1 MKKNVLSMLLDK
13 MHRQYAL
20 NMERRL
26 YLNWFN
32 PLVTIYFNLRLL
44 PFKDAVRLPIFVYGW
59 PRVLSLYGKAE
70 VGGGKIGRIKLNR
83 NFHEAGAPANM
94 GGPEEFNI
102 WGTIVFKGKC
112 QIGTGGKI
120 TVGDCGKL
128 ILGDDSKIMSQCNIT
143 AYKFVTIG
151 NSFLMAHR
159 SQIFDTGYH
168 YVADFNNHRVKQIA
182 APIHIGSNC
191 WICNSSSIMGGVS
204 IPNHTIIA
212 SHSLV
217 NKDMAGIPEESIV
230 GGSPAKLIGT
240 GYRKINKPEMLRK
253 VSRYFSVNP
262 YEIEFK
268 FEENINHKLF

>member
-1 MKKNVLSMLLDK
+1 M
-13 MHRQYAL
+13 
-20 NMERRL
+20 
-26 YLNWFN
+26 
-32 PLVTIYFNLRLL
+32 
-44 PFKDAVRLPIFVYGW
+44 
-59 PRVLSLYGKAE
+59 
-70 VGGGKIGRIKLNR
+70 NR

-168 YVADFNNHRVKQIA
+168 YVADFREHKVKRLA
-182 APIHIGSNC
+182 SPISIGNNC
-191 WICNSSSIMGGVS
+191 WQCNSSTIMGGV
-204 IPNHTIIA
+204 ILPDCTIIA
-212 SHSLV
+212 SKSLV
-217 NKDMAGIPEESIV
+217 NKNLSDLPEESII
-230 GGSPAKLIGT
+230 GGSPAKLIAT
-240 GYRKINKPEMLRK
+240 GYRLVQNKTMCRIIGSFFTSEPDASE
-253 VSRYFSVNP
+253 YIFSKD
-262 YEIEFK
+262 ISHDDFS
-268 FEENINHKLF
+268 